1 MDRGDQA
8 GEMREGRRI
17 RLAAVGD
24 VHCGRG
30 SEGQLKPLFE
40 RAAAEADILV
50 LPGDL
55 TNYGTHEEF
64 ELLIRELEPF
74 RRKPILSVLGNHDFE
89 SGQQDAARKTL
100 EAAGI
105 VVLDGEAVEIE
116 GVGFAGA
123 KGFVGGFGRRELT
136 PWGEASIKQLVQ
148 EAIDE
153 ALKLEA
159 ALSRLRTEHRVVI
172 LHYAPIQATVQGE
185 PLEIAPFLGSS
196 RLEEP
201 IDRYRATVVF
211 HGHAHHGSLE
221 GRTKSGIPVYNVAL
235 PLLRRSWPDQLPI
248 RIFELEPATVNR

>member
-1 MDRGDQA
+1 
-8 GEMREGRRI
+8 MREGRRI

-30 SEGQLKPLFE
+30 SEGHLKPLFE
-40 RAAAEADILV
+40 RAAAEADVLL

-55 TNYGTHEEF
+55 TNYGTPEEF

-74 RRKPILSVLGNHDFE
+74 RKKPILSVLGNHDFE

-105 VVLDGEAVEIE
+105 VEVEGI
-116 GVGFAGA
+116 GFAGA

-148 EAIDE
+148 EAIEE

-211 HGHAHHGSLE
+211 HGHAHHGALE

-248 RIFELEPATVNR
+248 RIFELEAATVNR

>member
-1 MDRGDQA
+1 VRP
-8 GEMREGRRI
+8 GRPLRI
-17 RLAAVGD
+17 AAVGD

-40 RAAAEADILV
+40 RAATEADVLLLV
-50 LPGDL
+50 GDL
-55 TNYGTHEEF
+55 TNYGTIEEF
-64 ELLIRELEPF
+64 ELLLKELEPF

-89 SGQQDAARKTL
+89 SGEQEAARRAL
-100 EAAGI
+100 EAGGV

-148 EAIDE
+148 EAINE
-153 ALKLEA
+153 SLKLEA
-159 ALSRLRTEHRVVI
+159 ALSRLRTEHRVVL

-211 HGHAHHGSLE
+211 HGHAHHGALE
-221 GRTKSGIPVYNVAL
+221 GRTKSGVPVYNVAL
-235 PLLRRSWPDQLPI
+235 PLLRRSWPNELPI
-248 RIFELEPATVNR
+248 RMFDLAPVAATE

>member
-1 MDRGDQA
+1 
-8 GEMREGRRI
+8 MRTGRRLRI
-17 RLAAVGD
+17 AAVGD

-40 RAAAEADILV
+40 RAAAEADVLLLV
-50 LPGDL
+50 GDL
-55 TNYGTHEEF
+55 TNYGTAEEF

-89 SGQQDAARKTL
+89 SGQQAEGRRIL
-100 EAAGI
+100 EGGGI
-105 VVLDGEAVEIE
+105 IVLDGEAVEIE

-159 ALSRLRTEHRVVI
+159 ALSRLRTEHRVVL

-211 HGHAHHGSLE
+211 HGHAHHGALE
-221 GRTKSGIPVYNVAL
+221 GRTKSGVPVYNVAL
-235 PLLRRSWPDQLPI
+235 PLLRRSWPEELPI
-248 RIFELEPATVNR
+248 RMFDLVPETAER

>member
-1 MDRGDQA
+1 VRP
-8 GEMREGRRI
+8 GRPLRI
-17 RLAAVGD
+17 AAVGD

-40 RAAAEADILV
+40 RAAAEADVLLLV
-50 LPGDL
+50 GDL
-55 TNYGTHEEF
+55 TNYGTIEEF
-64 ELLIRELEPF
+64 ELLLKELEPF

-89 SGQQDAARKTL
+89 SGEQEAARRAL
-100 EAAGI
+100 EAGGV

-148 EAIDE
+148 EAINE
-153 ALKLEA
+153 SLKLEA
-159 ALSRLRTEHRVVI
+159 ALSRLRTEHRVVL

-211 HGHAHHGSLE
+211 HGHAHHGALE
-221 GRTKSGIPVYNVAL
+221 GRTKSGVPVYNVAL
-235 PLLRRSWPDQLPI
+235 PLLRRSWPNELPI
-248 RIFELEPATVNR
+248 RMFDLAPVAATE

>member
-1 MDRGDQA
+1 
-8 GEMREGRRI
+8 MREGRRI

-30 SEGQLKPLFE
+30 SEGHLKPLFE
-40 RAAAEADILV
+40 RAAAEADILL
-50 LPGDL
+50 LPGVL
-55 TNYGTHEEF
+55 TSYGATEEF

-74 RRKPILSVLGNHDFE
+74 RKKPILSVLGNHDFE
-89 SGQQDAARKTL
+89 SGQQDIARKTL

-105 VVLDGEAVEIE
+105 IVLDGEAVEID
-116 GVGFAGA
+116 GIGFAGA

-148 EAIDE
+148 EAIEE

-211 HGHAHHGSLE
+211 HGHAHHGALE

>member
-1 MDRGDQA
+1 VRS
-8 GEMREGRRI
+8 GRRV

-40 RAAAEADILV
+40 QAAAQADILL

-55 TNYGTHEEF
+55 TNYGTEEEF
-64 ELLIRELEPF
+64 ELLLKELEPF

-89 SGQQDAARKTL
+89 SGQQDVARKLL

-105 VVLDGEAVEIE
+105 IVLDGEAVEIE
-116 GVGFAGA
+116 GIGFAGA

-211 HGHAHHGSLE
+211 HGHAHHGALE

-235 PLLRRSWPDQLPI
+235 PLLRRSWPDALPI
-248 RIFELEPATVNR
+248 RMFDLVPATASAPAGP

>member
-1 MDRGDQA
+1 
-8 GEMREGRRI
+8 MREGRRI

-40 RAAAEADILV
+40 RAAAEADVLL

-55 TNYGTHEEF
+55 TNYGTVEEF

-89 SGQQDAARKTL
+89 SAQQEVARKAL

-105 VVLDGEAVEIE
+105 IVLDGEAVEID

-153 ALKLEA
+153 GLKLEA

-211 HGHAHHGSLE
+211 HGHAHHGALE

-248 RIFELEPATVNR
+248 RIFELEPATANR